1 MNQII
6 LIGEVK
12 AIIEDTNG
20 AYITIETKDYNKSNV
35 KLEVFVELGYKQ
47 EMLEA
52 LNAKPLI
59 AVKCGLKINKT
70 KIEFVAEKMSIL
82 KLTEEDPKEL
92 GKRKTLKSKKS
103 K

>member
-1 MNQII
+1 
-6 LIGEVK
+6 
-12 AIIEDTNG
+12 
-20 AYITIETKDYNKSNV
+20 
-35 KLEVFVELGYKQ
+35 
-47 EMLEA
+47 MLEA